1 MARIQE
7 EILEE
12 FLRRLAKADGFTE
25 VKVAQIRDLFG
36 GAKRPKAT
44 DVTKVLSESL
54 KENLP

>member
-1 MARIQE
+1 MPRIQE

-25 VKVAQIRDLFG
+25 GKVAQIRDLFS
-36 GAKRPKAT
+36 GAKKPKAT
-44 DVTKVLSESL
+44 DVIKVLSESS